1 MQEISHLDPQ
11 ISEFYE
17 QLLSVE
23 DLLNGFHQELTTYM
37 ENMEFDE
44 QTYQE
49 VEERL
54 NVINSL
60 KANMVHRLKML
71 QHMDKRQ
78 KNDIICCV
86 MQNMR
91 LKY

>member
-1 MQEISHLDPQ
+1 
-11 ISEFYE
+11 
-17 QLLSVE
+17 
-23 DLLNGFHQELTTYM
+23 M

-60 KANMVHRLKML
+60 KDKYGHQLKML

-86 MQNMR
+86 IQNMR